1 MTNKTVEYTSVHPS
15 VVRAF
20 AVEKGEQV
28 GERGRY
34 SEALVKAFNKGKR
47 GHARY
52 DESKTYAPHVTVTV
66 KPKGKPPVRKTF
78 AAPVLRAEM
87 AAAGLVSPT
96 SRGRIPSQKAKD
108 YVLSTLS

>member
-1 MTNKTVEYTSVHPS
+1 MTKTVEFTSVHPS
-15 VVRAF
+15 AVRAF
-20 AVEKGEQV
+20 AKEHGIPVGSKG
-28 GERGRY
+28 RF

-52 DESKTYAPHVTVTV
+52 DESLTYAPSVTVTV

-78 AAPVLRAEM
+78 AAPALRAEM
-87 AAAGLVSPT
+87 AKAGLVSPT
-96 SRGRIPSQKAKD
+96 SRGRIPSQKAKE